1 MTDIEA
7 TPQAAEEHTEI
18 RHRFEQQLED
28 IHEGLVRMASL
39 VLENTKRAGEA
50 LLDNRLDLVEGVF
63 IADQEVDALYAHLEE
78 EVFGVLARQQPVA
91 KDLRFLVSATRILYE
106 LERSGDL
113 AVNCAKGLR
122 RSDGF
127 TMSSNLRS
135 TLSRLLDDATTLFGE
150 GIDALADMDATAGS
164 RLDAQDDRVDES
176 CGDFYRE
183 LARESDDIG
192 LAGAIEL
199 SRIGRY
205 LERIADHAVNM
216 AETITY
222 TVTGQ
227 YPHLNDPTSVD
238 REA

>member
-7 TPQAAEEHTEI
+7 TPQTEEHGEI

-28 IHEGLVRMASL
+28 IHEGLIRMASL

-50 LLDNRLDLVEGVF
+50 LLDNRLDLVEDVF
-63 IADQEVDALYAHLEE
+63 AADQEVDALYAHLEE

-127 TMSSNLRS
+127 AMSNNLKATLARLIDDS
-135 TLSRLLDDATTLFGE
+135 TALFGE
-150 GIDALADMDATAGS
+150 GINALADMDATAGS
-164 RLDAQDDRVDES
+164 RLDEQDDRVDES

-183 LARESDDIG
+183 LAQESDSMG

-227 YPHLNDPTSVD
+227 YPHLIDPSFV
-238 REA
+238 ESEV

>member
-1 MTDIEA
+1 MTDIET

-50 LLDNRLDLVEGVF
+50 LLENRLDLVDDVLA
-63 IADQEVDALYAHLEE
+63 ADDEVDLMYTKLEE

-127 TMSSNLRS
+127 AMTSNLKS
-135 TLSRLLDDATTLFGE
+135 TLSRLLDESTTLFGK
-150 GIDALADMDATAGS
+150 GIDALADMDAAAGA
-164 RLDAQDDRVDES
+164 RLDVEDDRVDVS
-176 CGDFYRE
+176 CSDFYRE
-183 LARESDDIG
+183 LAQESDSIG
-192 LAGAIEL
+192 LPGAIEL

-216 AETITY
+216 AETVTY
-222 TVTGQ
+222 TVTGEF
-227 YPHLNDPTSVD
+227 PHITDPVTPH
-238 REA
+238 REG

>member
-1 MTDIEA
+1 MTDIE
-7 TPQAAEEHTEI
+7 TTHHTEEHTEI
-18 RHRFEQQLED
+18 RRHFEQQLGD

-39 VLENTKRAGEA
+39 VLENTKRVGEA
-50 LLDNRLDLVEGVF
+50 LLENRLDLVDEVLA
-63 IADQEVDALYAHLEE
+63 ADDEVDMLYTQLEE

-91 KDLRFLVSATRILYE
+91 RDLRFLVSASRVLYE

-127 TMSSNLRS
+127 TMSNNLKS
-135 TLSRLLDDATTLFGE
+135 TLARLIDDSTALFGA
-150 GIDALADMDATAGS
+150 GIDALADMDSSAGS
-164 RLDAQDDRVDES
+164 RLDKADDKVDES
-176 CGDFYRE
+176 CGDFYRD
-183 LARESDDIG
+183 LAQESDSIG

-222 TVTGQ
+222 TVTGE
-227 YPHLNDPTSVD
+227 YPHLNDPSAPRT
-238 REA
+238 EG

>member
-1 MTDIEA
+1 MTDIETTA
-7 TPQAAEEHTEI
+7 HTEEHSEI

-28 IHEGLVRMASL
+28 IHEGLIRMASL

-50 LLDNRLDLVEGVF
+50 LLENRLDLVEAVF
-63 IADQEVDALYAHLEE
+63 AADREVDALYTDLEE

-127 TMSSNLRS
+127 SMSSGLKS
-135 TLSRLLDDATTLFGE
+135 TLGRLIDDSTTLFGE
-150 GIDALADMDATAGS
+150 GIDALAVMDATAGS
-164 RLDAQDDRVDES
+164 RLDEQDDIVDES
-176 CGDFYRE
+176 CGEFYRE
-183 LARESDDIG
+183 LAQESDDIG

-227 YPHLNDPTSVD
+227 YPHLIDPTAHEGD
-238 REA
+238 D